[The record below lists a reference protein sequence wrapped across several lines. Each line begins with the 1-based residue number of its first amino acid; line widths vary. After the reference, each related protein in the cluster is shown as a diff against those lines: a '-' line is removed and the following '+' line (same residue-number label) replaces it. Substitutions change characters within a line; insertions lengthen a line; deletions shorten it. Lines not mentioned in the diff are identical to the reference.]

1 MSPKLNL
8 WVDVGGTFTDA
19 ILRSEPS
26 SRKETSYRSLK
37 VLSSGK
43 IRCTAIVQPHIQK
56 LRLVGLPYDSRNFW
70 TNSLLSISISPHP
83 TFTSRIVASDENGL
97 EIDSAIPA
105 YLPTSVPLP
114 AELWGGLESPALAA
128 HLLLEVPI
136 SQKLPQI
143 NVRLG
148 TTRGTNALLTRTGAA
163 IGLCITRGF
172 GDMPYI
178 GNQDRPELF
187 ALDVIKPSPLCEKI
201 LEVDERIDASGNIL
215 SPLRTTGLRETFSI
229 WKRTGI
235 RSVAIVLM
243 HSYRNAI
250 HERQIAEIAH
260 EFDFD
265 EVICSSNTSPIRK
278 LLSRCDTALVDAYL
292 SPIINDYLRTVQL
305 QLGIT
310 DNSCLQLMT
319 SAGSLMGIAE
329 FRGKDS
335 VLSGPAGGVV
345 AVQELLQQIGMS
357 SALAFDMGGTS
368 TDVSRCTRE
377 ELPIQYDT
385 MKAGVRMVTPIL
397 SIHTV
402 AAGGGS
408 ICSFDGVQLHVGPA
422 SAGSFPGPACYG
434 QGGPL
439 TITDINLLLG
449 IIPEN
454 ALPFSIDR
462 KAAKDRLAEIA
473 ECIRKSQ
480 SVSLSDLEIAS
491 GFRQLA
497 NQIMADA
504 IRVISTRQGAD
515 PREHVLV
522 GFGGAAGQHQCEL
535 AETLEIPEIVDPPLA
550 GLFSAHGI
558 GYARH
563 KRFATV
569 PVYQPLSSFSLNQ
582 YSQLCTKPF
591 NDLTSELHSLG
602 YDRKDLLMNVHYE
615 MRYVGTDSTLKIAH
629 SDQIT
634 QLANHFHEAHRLHYG
649 YQQSEREI
657 EICTIRLEAVGP
669 SPSWQTTD
677 FDSTNLTSPSS
688 TQSQQVWFQG
698 KWIECPVLERSQLR
712 AHDTVVGPSIIVN
725 SGHTTWIAPNWQ
737 AHVDEFFN
745 LRLRP
750 IVHADITSTEIQK
763 DIPGDSQV
771 DPIFRDLIGQRLAT
785 IALSMG
791 EILEKTAISVN
802 IKERRDFSCAIFN
815 ADGYLIANAPHVP
828 VHLGAM
834 GQTVRELLREF
845 PVLHPQ
851 DCLITN
857 DPNRGGSHLPDITVV
872 TPVFD
877 PVSMQMIFFVA
888 CRAHHAEVGGITAGS
903 MPPNAQSL
911 EEEGVWIAPQYLVRR
926 GESQISAIL
935 EQLTGARYPSR
946 SPEEN
951 IADLAAQ
958 QAANQFGV
966 IELQRLLSTVGKD
979 RLRSAMTWI
988 LDASAARVQQ
998 WIASLPEKPLHFTD
1012 QLDDG
1017 SHLCVTLTKYR
1028 QNESNDFNLQVDFH
1042 GTSAR
1047 HPGNFNANRAIVTAA
1062 LLYVIRLVA
1071 GDDLPLN
1078 EGALRPVELFLPASL
1093 LSPLKPEQ
1101 ARSLPP
1107 AKLPAVAAGN
1117 VETSQR
1123 VVDVLLGALEVAAA
1137 SQGTM
1142 NNFLFGDSNF
1152 GYYETICGGTGATA
1166 SRNGCDAVQSHMT
1179 NTRMTDPEVLEVR
1192 YPVRLREFSIRRGS
1206 GGAGEMIGGN
1216 GVIREIEFLK
1226 AVQVSIISSRR
1237 SGRPPYGMKGGKPG
1251 AWGANYWIRSSGSVQ
1266 PLSGTCQ
1273 LNLEAGDR
1281 VRIETPGGGGYGT
1294 PS

>member
-19 ILRSEPS
+19 ILWSEPS
-26 SRKETSYRSLK
+26 SRKETSHRSLK

-43 IRCTAIVQPHIQK
+43 IRCTAISQPHSQK
-56 LRLVGLPYDSRNFW
+56 LRLIGLPHDSRNFW
-70 TNSLLSISISPHP
+70 TTAQLSISISPYP
-83 TFTSRIVASDENGL
+83 TFTSRIVASDEDGF
-97 EIDSAIPA
+97 EIDSEIPA
-105 YLPTSVPLP
+105 YLPPSLPLP

-128 HLLLEVPI
+128 HLLLDIPLA
-136 SQKLPQI
+136 QKLPQI

-163 IGLCITRGF
+163 VGLCITRGF
-172 GDMPYI
+172 GDIPYI

-187 ALDVIKPSPLCEKI
+187 ALDVIKPAPLCEKI
-201 LEVDERIDASGNIL
+201 LEVDERIDAAGNIL
-215 SPLRTTGLRETFSI
+215 LPLSTAGLREAFAT

-243 HSYRNAI
+243 HSYRNSI
-250 HERQIAEIAH
+250 HEKRVAEIAH

-292 SPIINDYLRTVQL
+292 SPILNDYLRTVQH

-310 DNSCLQLMT
+310 DTSGLQLMT

-345 AVQELLQQIGMS
+345 AVQELLQQIGKS

-385 MKAGVRMVTPIL
+385 LKAGVRMVTPIL

-439 TITDINLLLG
+439 TITDINVLLG

-462 KAAKDRLAEIA
+462 KAAQDRLSDVADSV
-473 ECIRKSQ
+473 RKSQ
-480 SVSLSDLEIAS
+480 GVSLSDLEIAT

-497 NQIMADA
+497 NQTMADA

-522 GFGGAAGQHQCEL
+522 GFGGAAGQHQCDL
-535 AETLEIPEIVDPPLA
+535 AETLEIPEIVDPPMA
-550 GLFSAHGI
+550 GLYSARGI

-563 KRFATV
+563 KRFATI
-569 PVYQPLSSFSLNQ
+569 PLYQPLTNFSLNQ
-582 YSQLCTKPF
+582 YSQLCEKPL
-591 NDLTSELHSLG
+591 NDLALELQSLG
-602 YDRKDLLMNVHYE
+602 YDRKNLVMNVHYE
-615 MRYVGTDSTLKIAH
+615 MRYVGTDSTLRIAH
-629 SDQIT
+629 SDHIT
-634 QLANHFHEAHRLHYG
+634 KLATDFHEAHRLHYG
-649 YQQSEREI
+649 YQQLEHDI
-657 EICTIRLEAVGP
+657 EICTIRLEAIGPSLSQHTSDYDSKNLTGP
-669 SPSWQTTD
+669 SPT
-677 FDSTNLTSPSS
+677 P
-688 TQSQQVWFQG
+688 SQQVWFQG
-698 KWIECPVLERSQLR
+698 NWIACPVLERSQLLPD
-712 AHDTVVGPSIIVN
+712 DTVVGPSIIVN
-725 SGHTTWIAPNWQ
+725 SGHTTWIAPNWK
-737 AHVDEFFN
+737 AHVDELFN
-745 LRLRP
+745 LRIRP
-750 IVHADITSTEIQK
+750 TVQTNRSSTEIQHNA
-763 DIPGDSQV
+763 PRDSHV
-771 DPIFRDLIGQRLAT
+771 DPIFRDLMGQRLAT

-791 EILEKTAISVN
+791 EMLEKTAISVN
-802 IKERRDFSCAIFN
+802 IKERRDFSCAIFT

-877 PVSMQMIFFVA
+877 PVSMQIIFFVA
-888 CRAHHAEVGGITAGS
+888 CRAHHAEIGGTTAGS
-903 MPPNAQSL
+903 MPPNAKSL

-926 GESQISAIL
+926 GESQISVIL

-946 SPEEN
+946 SPHEN
-951 IADLAAQ
+951 VADLAAQ

-966 IELQRLLSTVGKD
+966 IELQRLLSRVGKE
-979 RLRSAMTWI
+979 RLRAAMNWI

-998 WIASLPEKPLHFTD
+998 WIASLPEQPLRFTD

-1017 SHLCVTLTKYR
+1017 SQLCVTLTK
-1028 QNESNDFNLQVDFH
+1028 QQLSDSTEFKLQVDFH
-1042 GTSAR
+1042 GTSTR

-1078 EGALRPVELFLPASL
+1078 EGALRPIELFIPASL

-1107 AKLPAVAAGN
+1107 AQLPAVAAGN

-1166 SRNGCDAVQSHMT
+1166 NRNGCDAVQSHMT
-1179 NTRMTDPEVLEVR
+1179 NTRITDPEVLEVR
-1192 YPVRLREFSIRRGS
+1192 YPVRLMEFSIRRGS
-1206 GGAGEMIGGN
+1206 GGAGEMTGGN

-1237 SGRPPYGMKGGKPG
+1237 SGPPPYGMQGGKPG
-1251 AWGANYWIRSSGSVQ
+1251 AWGANYWIRSSGIVQ

-1273 LNLEAGDR
+1273 LNLQAGDR
-1281 VRIETPGGGGYGT
+1281 VRIETPGGGGYG
-1294 PS
+1294 PPG